1 MKDMLDKILQIEE
14 KYVELGTILSDP
26 DVIADYEK
34 FRDLSKQRKAME
46 ETVEVY
52 HQWKDNMDAIED
64 AKELLKSESDPEMK
78 QFLHGEIDANEAKN
92 LELEERMKVLLLPRD
107 PMDDK
112 DIMLEIRGGA
122 GGDEA
127 NIFAGDLMRMYLRYA
142 DKQGWQSQILSKTD
156 CEAGGVSE
164 VIISIKGDSIY
175 SKLKYE
181 SGVHRVQRVPQT
193 ESQGRVHTS
202 TATVAVMPEVD
213 DVEIE
218 LNPNDLE
225 ISTARSGGA
234 GGQNVNKVETAVR
247 VFHKPSGIMI
257 FCTEERSQLQNKER
271 ALQILKAKLYDIE
284 TQKQMQEITDL
295 RRSQVGTGDRSERI
309 RTYNFPQGRLTDH
322 RIGQNLNVWTVID
335 GDLDELI
342 NLLME
347 HIGRPNVGKSTLLNT
362 VIGQKIVIATDKA
375 QTTRKRIKGIYT
387 NEEGQI
393 VFIDTPGIHK
403 PLDKLGEFLM
413 DEAKC
418 SIPDADLILFLVD
431 ASEPAGAGDKWIVEN
446 LLKKTDIPIIIV
458 LNKVDKLK
466 DPIKKEQNVLTYK
479 TLFDINLPTARI
491 SAQTGRN
498 IDTLISTIMRKLPCG
513 QPIYDEDDLTD
524 ESMRSITQEIIREKI
539 LLNTKDEIPHSVAVL
554 IEKYEEKEDI
564 DRRT

>member
-14 KYVELGTILSDP
+14 KYKELGITLSDP
-26 DVIADYEK
+26 AVIQDYER

-52 HQWKDNMDAIED
+52 QQWKANNEAIED
-64 AKELLKSESDPEMK
+64 AKELIKAESDEEMKEFLKSEIET
-78 QFLHGEIDANEAKN
+78 NEKKN
-92 LELEERMKVLLLPRD
+92 EELSERMKVLLLPRD

-112 DIMLEIRGGA
+112 DIMLEIRGSA

-127 NIFAGDLMRMYLRYA
+127 NIFAGDLMRMYLRFA
-142 DKQGWQSQILSKTD
+142 DKQGWQTQILSMTE

-202 TATVAVMPEVD
+202 TATVAVMPEID

-218 LNPNDLE
+218 LNPSDLE

-335 GDLDELI
+335 GDLEELI
-342 NLLME
+342 NLLIE
-347 HIGRPNVGKSTLLNT
+347 HD
-362 VIGQKIVIATDKA
+362 Q
-375 QTTRKRIKGIYT
+375 
-387 NEEGQI
+387 
-393 VFIDTPGIHK
+393 
-403 PLDKLGEFLM
+403 
-413 DEAKC
+413 
-418 SIPDADLILFLVD
+418 
-431 ASEPAGAGDKWIVEN
+431 
-446 LLKKTDIPIIIV
+446 
-458 LNKVDKLK
+458 KLK
-466 DPIKKEQNVLTYK
+466 LE
-479 TLFDINLPTARI
+479 
-491 SAQTGRN
+491 
-498 IDTLISTIMRKLPCG
+498 KLAEL
-513 QPIYDEDDLTD
+513 D
-524 ESMRSITQEIIREKI
+524 
-539 LLNTKDEIPHSVAVL
+539 
-554 IEKYEEKEDI
+554 
-564 DRRT
+564 